1 MNTKKTNRGLILA
14 AAAVTGGVTGSFYM
28 WSVCKGPLADMNG
41 WTPNEVTL
49 AYSLFILGVFLFAFI
64 NSFVVKKLPTGPV
77 VLVAGLIFSLGWF
90 LTGTAKTPMQLYIY
104 FGLMCGGA
112 DGFIYSNA
120 VSAATKWFPD
130 KKGFANGLCIG
141 CMGGATIIFAP
152 LCNWLIE
159 TYGVVL
165 ALKIVG
171 IILAVCYLIFS
182 LMLKAP
188 EPGWKPEGWE
198 PAANSTAVASRDY
211 KWHEALRTPKF
222 YVIFLLFIT
231 AAVSGM
237 MMTGNVSGIGQQL
250 CGMTAAQGAMMV
262 SIMALFNFIGRFAF
276 GSVSDKIGRYNTLY
290 IVLIVTAVVMF
301 LGFRMVSGFVGFV
314 IAIGIVGACFGGVM
328 ALIPSLTS
336 DALGTRYFTENYAM
350 IYGGYTVAS
359 FIGPMVASNCFQV
372 SGNYDVAFTVAG
384 ILTIVGV
391 IFVFLLQK
399 IKKKEMLKDAT

>member
-1 MNTKKTNRGLILA
+1 MKTKKTNRGLILA

-28 WSVCKGPLADMNG
+28 WTVCKGPLAEMNG
-41 WTPNEVTL
+41 WTSNEVTL
-49 AYSLFILGVFLFAFI
+49 AFSMFTLGVFLFAFI
-64 NSFVVKKLPTGPV
+64 NSFVIKKFPTGPV

-90 LTGTAKTPMQLYIY
+90 LVGTAKTPMQLYIY
-104 FGLMCGGA
+104 FGLMCGGS

-152 LCNWLIE
+152 LANWLIE

-171 IILAVCYLIFS
+171 VILAVCYLIFS

-198 PAANSTAVASRDY
+198 PSAGSNAVSAKDY
-211 KWHEALRTPKF
+211 KLSEALRTPKF
-222 YVIFLLFIT
+222 YLIFLLFVA

-250 CGMTAAQGAMMV
+250 CGMTATQGAMMV

-276 GSVSDKIGRYNTLY
+276 GSLSDKIGRYNTLY
-290 IVLIVTAVVMF
+290 IVLVVTAAVMF
-301 LGFRMVSGFVGFV
+301 FGFKLVSGFVGFV

-328 ALIPSLTS
+328 ALMPSLTS
-336 DALGTRYFTENYAM
+336 DALGSRYFTELYAM
-350 IYGGYTVAS
+350 IYGGYTIES
-359 FIGPMVASNCFQV
+359 FVGPMVASNCFQV
-372 SGNYDVAFTVAG
+372 SGNFDSAFTVAG

-391 IFVFLLQK
+391 IFVYLLQK
-399 IKKKEMLKDAT
+399 ISKKERAN

>member
-1 MNTKKTNRGLILA
+1 MKTKKTNRGLILA

-28 WSVCKGPLADMNG
+28 WTVCKGPLAEMNG
-41 WTPNEVTL
+41 WTSNEVTL
-49 AYSLFILGVFLFAFI
+49 AFSMFTLGVFLFAFI
-64 NSFVVKKLPTGPV
+64 NSFVIKKFPTGPV

-90 LTGTAKTPMQLYIY
+90 LVGTAKTPMQLYIY
-104 FGLMCGGA
+104 FGLMCGGS

-152 LCNWLIE
+152 LANWLIE

-171 IILAVCYLIFS
+171 VILAVCYLIFS

-198 PAANSTAVASRDY
+198 PSAGSNAVSAKDY
-211 KWHEALRTPKF
+211 KLSEALRTPKF
-222 YVIFLLFIT
+222 YLIFVLFMT

-250 CGMTAAQGAMMV
+250 CGMTATQGAMMV

-276 GSVSDKIGRYNTLY
+276 GAVSDKIGRYNTLY
-290 IVLIVTAVVMF
+290 IVLVVTAAVMF
-301 LGFRMVSGFVGFV
+301 FGFKLVSGFVGFV

-328 ALIPSLTS
+328 ALMPSLTS
-336 DALGTRYFTENYAM
+336 DALGSRYFTELYAV
-350 IYGGYTVAS
+350 IYGGYTIAAFVS
-359 FIGPMVASNCFQV
+359 PMVASNCFQV
-372 SGNYDVAFTVAG
+372 SGNFDSAFTVAG

-391 IFVFLLQK
+391 IFVYLLQK
-399 IKKKEMLKDAT
+399 ISKKERNA

>member
-77 VLVAGLIFSLGWF
+77 VLAAGLIFSLGWF

-262 SIMALFNFIGRFAF
+262 SIMARFPIRSA
-276 GSVSDKIGRYNTLY
+276 
-290 IVLIVTAVVMF
+290 VTTPCTSFSLLRPSSCSSASEWF
-301 LGFRMVSGFVGFV
+301 P
-314 IAIGIVGACFGGVM
+314 
-328 ALIPSLTS
+328 ALW
-336 DALGTRYFTENYAM
+336 D
-350 IYGGYTVAS
+350 
-359 FIGPMVASNCFQV
+359 
-372 SGNYDVAFTVAG
+372 
-384 ILTIVGV
+384 
-391 IFVFLLQK
+391 LL
-399 IKKKEMLKDAT
+399 LLSA

>member
-1 MNTKKTNRGLILA
+1 MNNKKTNRGHILA

-28 WSVCKGPLADMNG
+28 WTVCKGPLAEMNG
-41 WTPNEVTL
+41 WTSNEVTL
-49 AYSLFILGVFLFAFI
+49 AFSMFTLGVFLFAFI
-64 NSFVVKKLPTGPV
+64 NSFVIKKFPTGPV
-77 VLVAGLIFSLGWF
+77 VLIAGLIFSLGWF
-90 LTGTAKTPMQLYIY
+90 LVGTAKTPMQLYIY
-104 FGLMCGGA
+104 FGLMCGGS

-171 IILAVCYLIFS
+171 VILAVCYLIFS
-182 LMLKAP
+182 LLLKAP

-198 PAANSTAVASRDY
+198 PSAGSNAVSAKDY
-211 KWHEALRTPKF
+211 KLSEALRTPKF
-222 YVIFLLFIT
+222 YLIFLLFVA

-250 CGMTAAQGAMMV
+250 CGMTATQGAMMV

-276 GSVSDKIGRYNTLY
+276 GSLSDKIGRYNTLY
-290 IVLIVTAVVMF
+290 IVLVVTAAVMF
-301 LGFRMVSGFVGFV
+301 FGFKLVSGFVGFV

-328 ALIPSLTS
+328 ALMPSLTS
-336 DALGTRYFTENYAM
+336 DALGSRYFTELYAM
-350 IYGGYTVAS
+350 IYGGYTIAS
-359 FIGPMVASNCFQV
+359 FVGPMVASNCFQV
-372 SGNYDVAFTVAG
+372 SGNFNSAFSVAG
-384 ILTIVGV
+384 VLTIVGV
-391 IFVFLLQK
+391 VFVYLLQK
-399 IKKKEMLKDAT
+399 ISKKERIA

>member
-1 MNTKKTNRGLILA
+1 MNNKKTNRGLILA

-28 WSVCKGPLADMNG
+28 WTVCKGSLAEMNG
-41 WTPNEVTL
+41 WTSNEVTL
-49 AYSLFILGVFLFAFI
+49 AFSMFTLGVFLFAFI
-64 NSFVVKKLPTGPV
+64 NSFVIKKFPTGPV

-90 LTGTAKTPMQLYIY
+90 LVGTAKTPMQLYIY
-104 FGLMCGGA
+104 FGLMCGGS

-171 IILAVCYLIFS
+171 VILAVCYLIFS

-198 PAANSTAVASRDY
+198 PSAGSNAVSAKDY
-211 KWHEALRTPKF
+211 KLSEALRTPKF
-222 YVIFLLFIT
+222 YLIFLLFVA

-250 CGMTAAQGAMMV
+250 CGMTATQGAMMV

-276 GSVSDKIGRYNTLY
+276 GSLSDKIGRYNTLY
-290 IVLIVTAVVMF
+290 IVLVVTAAVMF
-301 LGFRMVSGFVGFV
+301 FGFKLVSGFVGFV

-328 ALIPSLTS
+328 ALMPSLTS
-336 DALGTRYFTENYAM
+336 DALGSRYFTELYAM
-350 IYGGYTVAS
+350 IYGGYTIES
-359 FIGPMVASNCFQV
+359 FVGPMVASNCFQV
-372 SGNYDVAFTVAG
+372 SGNFDSAFTVAG

-391 IFVFLLQK
+391 IFVYLLQK
-399 IKKKEMLKDAT
+399 ISKKERAN

>member
-1 MNTKKTNRGLILA
+1 MNNKKTNRGLILA

-28 WSVCKGPLADMNG
+28 WTVCKGPLAEMNG
-41 WTPNEVTL
+41 WTSNEVTL
-49 AYSLFILGVFLFAFI
+49 AFSMFTLGVFLFAFI
-64 NSFVVKKLPTGPV
+64 NSFVIKKFPTGPV

-90 LTGTAKTPMQLYIY
+90 LVGTAKTPMQLYIY
-104 FGLMCGGA
+104 FGLMCGGS

-152 LCNWLIE
+152 LANWLIE

-171 IILAVCYLIFS
+171 VILAVCYLIFS
-182 LMLKAP
+182 LLLKAP

-198 PAANSTAVASRDY
+198 PSAGSNAVSAKDY
-211 KWHEALRTPKF
+211 KLGEALRTPKF
-222 YVIFLLFIT
+222 YLIFLLFVA

-250 CGMTAAQGAMMV
+250 CGMTATQGAMMV

-276 GSVSDKIGRYNTLY
+276 GSLSDKIGRYNTLY
-290 IVLIVTAVVMF
+290 IVLVVTAAVMF
-301 LGFRMVSGFVGFV
+301 FGFKLVSGFVGFV

-328 ALIPSLTS
+328 ALMPSLTS
-336 DALGTRYFTENYAM
+336 DALGSRYFTELYAM
-350 IYGGYTVAS
+350 IYGGYTIAS
-359 FIGPMVASNCFQV
+359 FVGPMVASNCFQV
-372 SGNYDVAFTVAG
+372 SGNFNSAFSVAG
-384 ILTIVGV
+384 VLTIVGV
-391 IFVFLLQK
+391 VFVYLLQK
-399 IKKKEMLKDAT
+399 ISKKERNA